1 MTFWL
6 FTIGLSSIIAGF
18 FTLVLFGSRTQDSG
32 SASEINFYK
41 AQLADVERDKAL
53 GHIDPQDA
61 EQMHIEISRRILR
74 LDSLQQEALNPKRPK
89 QHIVLALLLAA
100 MLIGG
105 SHLMYLN
112 LGAAAYPNLPQ
123 AERIERAAR
132 LLENR
137 PSLEEYANSFAP
149 QQPPRQIS
157 EDYSSLVTELRSALE
172 DNPSDLQ
179 GLRLLARVEAGLQN
193 YSAASAA
200 QRQVLNLLGAQ
211 VTADDHLDYAELLIL
226 SVGGY
231 VAPEA
236 EAALQAALKLD
247 PQNGGARFYIGLMF
261 TQNDRPD
268 LAFKV
273 WRDLLLKGPDTA
285 PWIDPIRA
293 QIQEVA
299 FYAGVHNFTLPE
311 QPPSPAIAPVAPAL
325 SDEAMEAAAQL
336 SPEER
341 SEMIK
346 GMVAQLSKRLNDEG
360 GPAQDWAR
368 LISAYAVL
376 GDDAALQN
384 TYRAAIARFAADPAA
399 LELLKNAVIS
409 AGGAP

>member
-18 FTLVLFGSRTQDSG
+18 FSLVLFSSRTQHNS
-32 SASEINFYK
+32 STSQINFYK
-41 AQLADVERDKAL
+41 AQLAEVERDSAI
-53 GHIDPQDA
+53 GIIDAHEA
-61 EQMHIEISRRILR
+61 EQMHTEISRRILR
-74 LDSLQQEALNPKRPK
+74 LDGLQQDAFDPKRPK
-89 QHIVLALLLAA
+89 QHVVLAILLAVA
-100 MLIGG
+100 LIGG

-137 PSLEEYANSFAP
+137 PSLEEYAKSFAP
-149 QQPPRQIS
+149 QQQGRQMS
-157 EDYSSLVTELRSALE
+157 EDYSSLVAELRSAIAE
-172 DNPSDLQ
+172 NPSDLK

-200 QRQVLNLLGAQ
+200 QSQVLNLLGAE
-211 VTADDHLDYAELLIL
+211 VTAEDHLDYAELLIL

-236 EAALQAALKLD
+236 ETALQAALRLD
-247 PQNGGARFYIGLMF
+247 PQNGGARYYIGLMF

-273 WRDLLLKGPDTA
+273 WRDLLLKGPEAA

-293 QIQEVA
+293 QIEDVA

-311 QPPSPAIAPVAPAL
+311 RSSSSVLAPVAPAL

-341 SEMIK
+341 AEMIK
-346 GMVAQLSKRLNDEG
+346 GMIAQLSQRLQDEG

-368 LISAYAVL
+368 LISAYGVL
-376 GDDAALQN
+376 GEGAALQN
-384 TYRAAIARFAADPAA
+384 TYQLAIARFAADPAA
-399 LELLKNAVIS
+399 LEMLQNAVIS

>member
-1 MTFWL
+1 M
-6 FTIGLSSIIAGF
+6 
-18 FTLVLFGSRTQDSG
+18 
-32 SASEINFYK
+32 
-41 AQLADVERDKAL
+41 
-53 GHIDPQDA
+53 
-61 EQMHIEISRRILR
+61 
-74 LDSLQQEALNPKRPK
+74 
-89 QHIVLALLLAA
+89 
-100 MLIGG
+100 
-105 SHLMYLN
+105 
-112 LGAAAYPNLPQ
+112 
-123 AERIERAAR
+123 
-132 LLENR
+132 
-137 PSLEEYANSFAP
+137 
-149 QQPPRQIS
+149 
-157 EDYSSLVTELRSALE
+157 
-172 DNPSDLQ
+172 
-179 GLRLLARVEAGLQN
+179 ARVEAGLQN

-311 QPPSPAIAPVAPAL
+311 QPSSPAIASVAPAL

-346 GMVAQLSKRLNDEG
+346 GMVAQLSQRLNDEG

-368 LISAYAVL
+368 LISAYGVL